1 MTESDRP
8 LGLRERK
15 KLETREALAAA
26 AIRLAIERGIEHV
39 TVDDIAA
46 AAGVS
51 ARTFF
56 NYFPAKEDAIL
67 RPDADPME
75 FAREMAASIAAAP
88 ADLDPVRVLGVA
100 WRPAIERLDREA
112 EEWLARISI
121 VEKDPKLI
129 GTMFA
134 AMAET
139 EQLLVGAIA
148 ERLGL
153 DPRLDFYPRLVF
165 HVTGAAFQ
173 AATRRW
179 YELDGKAPVVELF
192 DVAIESVAAGL
203 PVPPARLKNPE
214 GEK

>member
-1 MTESDRP
+1 VTESDPP

-15 KLETREALAAA
+15 KLETRQALVAA
-26 AIRLAIERGIEHV
+26 AIRLAIDRGIDHV

-56 NYFPAKEDAIL
+56 NYFPSKEDAIL
-67 RPDADPME
+67 RPDADPM
-75 FAREMAASIAAAP
+75 AAPRQVAAAIAAAP
-88 ADLDPVRVLGVA
+88 AGLDPLRMLQLA
-100 WRPAIERLDREA
+100 WRPVIERLDREA
-112 EEWLARISI
+112 EDWLARISI
-121 VEKDPKLI
+121 VQKDPKLI
-129 GTMFA
+129 GTMFT

-139 EQLLVGAIA
+139 EQLVVGAIA

-153 DPRLDFYPRLVF
+153 DPRIDFYPRLVF

-173 AATRRW
+173 AATGRW
-179 YELDGKAPVVELF
+179 YELGGKESVADLF
-192 DVAIESVAAGL
+192 DVAIEAIAAGL

>member
-1 MTESDRP
+1 MTESDQP

-15 KLETREALAAA
+15 KLETRQALAAA
-26 AIRLAIERGIEHV
+26 AIRLAIDRGIDHV
-39 TVDDIAA
+39 TVEDIAA

-67 RPDADPME
+67 RPDADPMA
-75 FAREMAASIAAAP
+75 FAREMAAAIAAAP
-88 ADLDPVRVLGVA
+88 AGQDPVHVLGKA
-100 WRPAIERLDREA
+100 WRPAVERLDREA

-121 VEKDPKLI
+121 VEQDPKLI

-139 EQLLVGAIA
+139 EQLLVGAVA

-153 DPRLDFYPRLVF
+153 DPVLDFYPRLVF
-165 HVTGAAFQ
+165 QVTGAAFQ

-179 YELDGKAPVVELF
+179 YELGGKESVAELF
-192 DVAIESVAAGL
+192 DAAIESVAAGL

-214 GEK
+214 GEQ